1 MSSTK
6 EASPVER
13 VAPSTS
19 APSAPHPAHAPQV
32 PKVDEITDRDLF
44 LIRFLG
50 ARTPVIPL
58 GCMVTAGILF
68 SGFWQFQQGNKFK
81 AQMMMRARVAAQG
94 VTICLMMGSMY
105 IQERQKY
112 LGIWPVKSPYQ

>member
-32 PKVDEITDRDLF
+32 DEITDRDLF

-58 GCMVTAGILF
+58 GCIITAGILFAGFLQFQQGGVTFKGRCMVTAGILF

-81 AQMMMRARVAAQG
+81 AQMALAW
-94 VTICLMMGSMY
+94 S
-105 IQERQKY
+105 
-112 LGIWPVKSPYQ
+112 